1 MVNFSMMFHALSYR
15 EIYLFH
21 FNTVLGPFGRCFHFH
36 IMYVQYVS
44 LSNIF
49 ILTLPSLHQSI
60 CDTLHY
66 FCVKYLCGIFLAG
79 WFEKFLKEKKKRM
92 SEQSFNNKWRS
103 HRAGVLSLFDIPS
116 KPIYKICR
124 LRTWLLISSNLED
137 TGDAENAENITRLSN
152 LMILFL

>member
-79 WFEKFLKEKKKRM
+79 WFEKFLKEKKKKCQNR
-92 SEQSFNNKWRS
+92 
-103 HRAGVLSLFDIPS
+103 VLIINGDLTELAF
-116 KPIYKICR
+116 YHY
-124 LRTWLLISSNLED
+124 LIFQVNQFIRFAD
-137 TGDAENAENITRLSN
+137 
-152 LMILFL
+152 